1 MGSLTD
7 SLRKTSEKLD
17 SIESGIDRMSS
28 LSEDLAKNTANVADA
43 SLKLGYAY
51 AKAEEALTTDA
62 PTQAEKADDAASKIA
77 TLSQQLEK
85 ARSSQNTFQTWN
97 DLYRLQQALVVQYL
111 QEQDIEPAIL
121 EQVHQILKLKSIK
134 QAPTL
139 ANKILNLAPS
149 KILRLLKKPL
159 KYKSHLLDK

>member
-1 MGSLTD
+1 MGRLTD
-7 SLRKTSEKLD
+7 SLRKASVKQY

-28 LSEDLAKNTANVADA
+28 LSEDLAKNTANVADT

-51 AKAEEALTTDA
+51 AKAEKELTTDA
-62 PTQAEKADDAASKIA
+62 PTQAEKADDVASKIV

-97 DLYRLQQALVVQYL
+97 DLYRLQQVLVQYL
-111 QEQDIEPAIL
+111 Q

-159 KYKSHLLDK
+159 KYKSHLLDR